1 MSRRK
6 RKGNYAFNVNL
17 ISPHLLSDD
26 NKEAYNWLCTSYI
39 ALSSEERLRS
49 TYVYGIMVLTFVRRL
64 PMRTPRE
71 GRAKQEAMSRQNVLY
86 HNAESVT
93 DELFQTED
101 FFDPHDLIQVKY
113 EMLRRVRTDSWSVTR
128 AADAFGFSRI
138 SYYAIQRAFD
148 AEGLPGLLP
157 KKRGPKQPTKL
168 TDTVIAFIEEQRE
181 HTPSP
186 SAAQLQTLLAEH
198 LGVTVHKRTVERVL
212 QSKKKRPGSADDSS
226 SGQT

>member
-1 MSRRK
+1 
-6 RKGNYAFNVNL
+6 
-17 ISPHLLSDD
+17 
-26 NKEAYNWLCTSYI
+26 
-39 ALSSEERLRS
+39 
-49 TYVYGIMVLTFVRRL
+49 
-64 PMRTPRE
+64 MRIPRDA
-71 GRAKQEAMSRQNVLY
+71 RAKQEAMSRQNVLY

-113 EMLRRVRTDSWSVTR
+113 EMLRRVRADDWSVTR

-157 KKRGPKQPTKL
+157 KQRGPKQPTKL
-168 TDTVIAFIEEQRE
+168 TDTVVAFIEEQRE
-181 HTPSP
+181 QTPPP

-212 QSKKKRPGSADDSS
+212 QSKKKRPGFADDSS
-226 SGQT
+226 SART

>member
-6 RKGNYAFNVNL
+6 RKGNYAVYVNH
-17 ISPHLLSDD
+17 ISSHLFSQD
-26 NKEAYNWLCTSYI
+26 NKGAHNCIYISYI
-39 ALSSEERLRS
+39 ALRCQAWLRMVC
-49 TYVYGIMVLTFVRRL
+49 VYGIIVLTLVRRL

-113 EMLRRVRTDSWSVTR
+113 EMLRRVRTDNWSVTR
-128 AADAFGFSRI
+128 AADTFGFSRI

-157 KKRGPKQPTKL
+157 RKRGPKQPTKL
-168 TDTVIAFIEEQRE
+168 SDTVIAFIDEQRE
-181 HTPSP
+181 QTPPP
-186 SAAQLQTLLAEH
+186 SAAHVQALLAEH

-212 QSKKKRPGSADDSS
+212 QSKKKRPGSGDDSS
-226 SGQT
+226 SART